1 MTTPERQR
9 VPEWA
14 KKERAGDLEWIQ
26 ENLYVLWPAAQTA
39 FKEKGRG
46 AIYIETSIVVEHPGG
61 VGNPMA
67 YMIEED
73 IEKSEKSP
81 DALRMVRAY
90 NPTWEVVIVLLEHQG
105 KEVRESTYR
114 IGVPSARKSL

>member
-1 MTTPERQR
+1 
-9 VPEWA
+9 
-14 KKERAGDLEWIQ
+14 
-26 ENLYVLWPAAQTA
+26 
-39 FKEKGRG
+39 
-46 AIYIETSIVVEHPGG
+46 
-61 VGNPMA
+61 MA